1 MLLDATRRR
10 LLTGV
15 ALAATALA
23 MPAIAAD
30 DIVVGQIGPW
40 TVLPVPDVPQL
51 NLGLKSYF
59 AQVNARGGVNGRK
72 ISLFEL
78 DDAYSGAGFVKR
90 FNEAMQRKPVALL
103 TPLGSEAL
111 KRMFDDKL
119 LDQHDVVVLNAVPG
133 AESFRNP
140 GHPRLFHLRAGDRQQ
155 VDKMVL
161 HARTL
166 GITKLF
172 VMYETI
178 PMGESAVKMAKDAV
192 QRVGQIEISTL
203 GAPRQPEPIAE
214 TAQKIAKAGTQCV
227 LVLGS
232 PRFSVDAIAQLR
244 KAGVSQSM
252 FAFSYVPSPLVS
264 KVAGEEAAR
273 GVGITQTFP
282 NPVGVNTQLQR
293 DFQAAMKES
302 APQVAPTSYT
312 SFHLE
317 GYVTAR
323 VLVEALRRSPQITP
337 EHLAR
342 TLKTMGEIDLGG
354 FRVNFAKSNAGSS
367 YVDIGVVTM
376 AGRLMY

>member
-10 LLTGV
+10 LLAGM

-23 MPAIAAD
+23 APAVAAD

-51 NLGLKSYF
+51 NQGLKAHF

-78 DDAYSGAGFVKR
+78 DDAYTGAGFVKR

-119 LDQHDVVVLNAVPG
+119 LDQHDVVILNAVPG

-155 VDKMVL
+155 VDKMVQ
-161 HARTL
+161 HARML

-178 PMGESAVKMAKDAV
+178 PMGESAVAMAKEAV
-192 QRVGQIEISTL
+192 KRVGQIEMSAL
-203 GAPRQPEPIAE
+203 GSARAPEPIAK
-214 TAQKIAKAGTQCV
+214 TAQQIAQSDTQSV

-244 KAGVSQSM
+244 KAGVSQQM
-252 FAFSYVPSPLVS
+252 FTFSYVPSPLVS

-293 DFQAAMKES
+293 DFQAAMKE
-302 APQVAPTSYT
+302 AFPQVATKSYT

-323 VLVEALRRSPQITP
+323 VLVEALKRSPQATP
-337 EHLAR
+337 EQLAK

-367 YVDIGVVTM
+367 FVDIGVVTT

>member
-140 GHPRLFHLRAGDRQQ
+140 GHPRLFHLRAGDRQ
-155 VDKMVL
+155 
-161 HARTL
+161 
-166 GITKLF
+166 
-172 VMYETI
+172 
-178 PMGESAVKMAKDAV
+178 
-192 QRVGQIEISTL
+192 
-203 GAPRQPEPIAE
+203 
-214 TAQKIAKAGTQCV
+214 
-227 LVLGS
+227 
-232 PRFSVDAIAQLR
+232 
-244 KAGVSQSM
+244 
-252 FAFSYVPSPLVS
+252 
-264 KVAGEEAAR
+264 
-273 GVGITQTFP
+273 
-282 NPVGVNTQLQR
+282 
-293 DFQAAMKES
+293 
-302 APQVAPTSYT
+302 
-312 SFHLE
+312 
-317 GYVTAR
+317 
-323 VLVEALRRSPQITP
+323 
-337 EHLAR
+337 
-342 TLKTMGEIDLGG
+342 
-354 FRVNFAKSNAGSS
+354 
-367 YVDIGVVTM
+367 
-376 AGRLMY
+376 